1 MGLPPHVLPTSVLPQ
16 TSMLPSPPRPCAA
29 GGAAWESSL
38 PGSSSAAYHLKPGRL
53 LARGH
58 LGTQATPPRLS
69 PPFGKDENEEK
80 NGSGSFYAS

>member
-16 TSMLPSPPRPCAA
+16 TSMLPSPRTPVLLGVRRGNPAF
-29 GGAAWESSL
+29 WDST
-38 PGSSSAAYHLKPGRL
+38 SAAYHFKPGRL

-69 PPFGKDENEEK
+69 PPFGRDENEEK
-80 NGSGSFYAS
+80 NGSCSFYTS